1 MFCNNFIN
9 LYILNHSE
17 PNCEKE
23 LWKLTVVLYQRDCV
37 GERWLC
43 SEAKGDNN
51 AIRCR
56 YVKNKRKQKDRG
68 VWEKKM
74 LKRQKGSGIT
84 ES

>member
-1 MFCNNFIN
+1 M
-9 LYILNHSE
+9 
-17 PNCEKE
+17 
-23 LWKLTVVLYQRDCV
+23 

-56 YVKNKRKQKDRG
+56 YVKNKRKQKDRC
-68 VWEKKM
+68 VREKKT